1 MGKQTLKQLLRST
14 AVILAFL
21 AVLVDLLFGGTD
33 FGTTGGIAPLN
44 DMPIYDETY
53 N

>member
-1 MGKQTLKQLLRST
+1 MGKHSFKQLLRST

-21 AVLVDLLFGGTD
+21 AVLVDLLMGGANFD
-33 FGTTGGIAPLN
+33 KTGGVAPLN
-44 DMPIYDETY
+44 DKEPYDYTY